1 MNLLWLLKAMFREEF
16 RLQSSYSSR
25 MSTMAF
31 PAILAVM
38 AFIVAISLPLLE
50 DEMSQ
55 DRILLAVHSALLLYG
70 LAVGAFS
77 FLGREMMER
86 RWGHATFLL
95 ASPQTLPISFKYTF
109 LVFFLKDL
117 LYYVFM
123 TLLPLTIGLLASIP
137 FTGFAVSSVVLLFFT
152 MTATFLYAISFSFVM
167 SSVYMRSQAVFVALA
182 VSVIGLV
189 VVSGMMQLFDLGLIV
204 PSIAFQFS
212 GDWWTLA
219 ASVSAS
225 LAFSAWAVL
234 LVHDRMESPV
244 VQVESHFDEVAARFS
259 RFGKYQP
266 YLAKEWIDLMRSRTL
281 TKLMTAFVLPLVVLT
296 AFDWFLGTTVS
307 SEIQFSTIFYGGMVG
322 FFGVLIYSW
331 LNNIDYV
338 EYYSTF
344 PVQVPD
350 IVKSKLIMFVILTS
364 GISTTF
370 LVVMTGIKGEWS
382 RLPVSLVVMFSTSI
396 YMVVVTAYLTG
407 LRTNVYLFDT
417 KILSRFAIL
426 SIIPLMAITFLAM
439 AEETLG
445 WRMLVA
451 IAVVCMVLATVS
463 RLLLMRIDKKWR
475 HETFTV

>member
-1 MNLLWLLKAMFREEF
+1 MNLLWLLKAMFKEEF

-31 PAILAVM
+31 PAILAGM
-38 AFIVAISLPLLE
+38 AFILAVSLPLLE
-50 DEMSQ
+50 DEMSME
-55 DRILLAVHSALLLYG
+55 RILLAVHSALLLYG

-86 RWGHATFLL
+86 RWGHASFLL
-95 ASPQTLPISFKYTF
+95 SAPQTLPISFKYTF

-137 FTGFAVSSVVLLFFT
+137 FTGFAVSSVFLLFFT

-167 SSVYMRSQAVFVALA
+167 SSVYMRSQAVFVSLA
-182 VSVIGLV
+182 VAVIGLV
-189 VVSGMMQLFDLGLIV
+189 MVSGMLQLFDLGLIV

-212 GDWWTLA
+212 GDWWALA

-234 LVHDRMESPV
+234 LVEDRMESPV
-244 VQVESHFDEVAARFS
+244 VQVKSHYDEVVARFS
-259 RFGKYQP
+259 RFGRYQP
-266 YLAKEWIDLMRSRTL
+266 YLAKEWIDLIRSRTL

-350 IVKSKLIMFVILTS
+350 IIKSKLIMFVILTS

-370 LVVMTGIKGEWS
+370 LVIMTGIKGEWGH
-382 RLPVSLVVMFSTSI
+382 LPVSLVVMFSTSI

-451 IAVVCMVLATVS
+451 IAVVCMILATVS
-463 RLLLMRIDKKWR
+463 RFLLLRIDKKWR
-475 HETFTV
+475 HEAFTV

>member
-1 MNLLWLLKAMFREEF
+1 MSLFWLLKAMFKEEF

-31 PAILAVM
+31 PAILALM
-38 AFIVAISLPLLE
+38 AFIVAVSLPLLE
-50 DEMSQ
+50 DEMSMEH
-55 DRILLAVHSALLLYG
+55 ILLAVHSALLLYG

-95 ASPQTLPISFKYTF
+95 AVPQTLPISFKSTF

-137 FTGFAVSSVVLLFFT
+137 FTGFAVTSVVLLFFT
-152 MTATFLYAISFSFVM
+152 MTATFLYAISFSFLM
-167 SSVYMRSQAVFVALA
+167 SSVYMRSQAVFVAMA
-182 VSVIGLV
+182 MAVIGLV
-189 VVSGMMQLFDLGLIV
+189 MVSGMLQLFDLGVIV
-204 PSIAFQFS
+204 PSIAFQFN
-212 GDWWTLA
+212 GDWWALA
-219 ASVSAS
+219 ASVTAS

-234 LVHDRMESPV
+234 LVEDRMESPV
-244 VQVESHFDEVAARFS
+244 VQVVSHYDETHARFR
-259 RFGKYQP
+259 RFGRYQP
-266 YLAKEWIDLMRSRTL
+266 YLAKEWIDLIRSRTL
-281 TKLMTAFVLPLVVLT
+281 TKLMFAFVLPLVVLT

-370 LVVMTGIKGEWS
+370 LVIMTGIKGEWS

-445 WRMLVA
+445 GRMIVA

-463 RLLLMRIDKKWR
+463 RFLLMRIDKKWR
-475 HETFTV
+475 HEAFTV

>member
-1 MNLLWLLKAMFREEF
+1 MFKEEF

-31 PAILAVM
+31 PAILATM
-38 AFIVAISLPLLE
+38 AFIVAISLPMLE
-50 DEMSQ
+50 DEMSM

-86 RWGHATFLL
+86 RWGHASFLL
-95 ASPQTLPISFKYTF
+95 SSPQTLPISFKSTF

-123 TLLPLTIGLLASIP
+123 TLLPLTVGLLVSIP
-137 FTGFAVSSVVLLFFT
+137 FTGFAVTSVVLLFFT
-152 MTATFLYAISFSFVM
+152 MTATFLYAISFSFLM
-167 SSVYMRSQAVFVALA
+167 SSVYMRSQAVFVAMA
-182 VSVIGLV
+182 MAVIGIV
-189 VVSGMMQLFDLGLIV
+189 MASGMLQLFDLGVIV
-204 PSIAFQFS
+204 PSITFQFN
-212 GDWWTLA
+212 GDWWALA
-219 ASVSAS
+219 ASGTAS

-234 LVHDRMESPV
+234 LVEDRMESPV
-244 VQVESHFDEVAARFS
+244 VQVVSHYDETAAHFS

-266 YLAKEWIDLMRSRTL
+266 YLAKEWIDLIRSRTL

-451 IAVVCMVLATVS
+451 IAVVCMILATVS
-463 RLLLMRIDKKWR
+463 RFLLMRIDKKWR
-475 HETFTV
+475 HEAFTV

>member
-1 MNLLWLLKAMFREEF
+1 M
-16 RLQSSYSSR
+16 
-25 MSTMAF
+25 
-31 PAILAVM
+31 
-38 AFIVAISLPLLE
+38 
-50 DEMSQ
+50 
-55 DRILLAVHSALLLYG
+55 
-70 LAVGAFS
+70 
-77 FLGREMMER
+77 
-86 RWGHATFLL
+86 
-95 ASPQTLPISFKYTF
+95 
-109 LVFFLKDL
+109 
-117 LYYVFM
+117 
-123 TLLPLTIGLLASIP
+123 
-137 FTGFAVSSVVLLFFT
+137 
-152 MTATFLYAISFSFVM
+152 
-167 SSVYMRSQAVFVALA
+167 
-182 VSVIGLV
+182 
-189 VVSGMMQLFDLGLIV
+189 
-204 PSIAFQFS
+204 
-212 GDWWTLA
+212 
-219 ASVSAS
+219 
-225 LAFSAWAVL
+225 
-234 LVHDRMESPV
+234 
-244 VQVESHFDEVAARFS
+244 
-259 RFGKYQP
+259 
-266 YLAKEWIDLMRSRTL
+266 
-281 TKLMTAFVLPLVVLT
+281 
-296 AFDWFLGTTVS
+296 
-307 SEIQFSTIFYGGMVG
+307 G

-426 SIIPLMAITFLAM
+426 SIIPLMAITFLTM

-463 RLLLMRIDKKWR
+463 RLLLLRIDKKWR